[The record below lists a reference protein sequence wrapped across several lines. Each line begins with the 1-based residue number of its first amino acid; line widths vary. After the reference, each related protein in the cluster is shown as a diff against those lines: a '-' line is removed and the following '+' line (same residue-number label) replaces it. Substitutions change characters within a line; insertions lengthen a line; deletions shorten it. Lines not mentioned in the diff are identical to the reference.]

1 MLLTAGLLM
10 GCSHINHY
18 QQALNGDS
26 NEADSTQS
34 STNVALSEDTA
45 EQTDTAEQATSK
57 SEEEL

>member
-1 MLLTAGLLM
+1 MKKYSVMLLTAGLLM

-34 STNVALSEDTA
+34 STNIALSEDSA
-45 EQTDTAEQATSK
+45 EQTDTAE
-57 SEEEL
+57 